1 MSLPCLKDEVGAAL
15 RALLQPRPPLTPWGY
30 CGGQRSRVPGA
41 VPRWRSVSWRALCK
55 RRRRFQ
61 PKKGAA
67 LRLPLSS
74 PGSLLALLF
83 PRMFSDVLR
92 GSEHWVWSGLCKVS
106 SLGCVPEL
114 KQPVARQLKPRGR
127 SFVGGFEGFC
137 GA

>member
-1 MSLPCLKDEVGAAL
+1 M
-15 RALLQPRPPLTPWGY
+15 
-30 CGGQRSRVPGA
+30 PGA

-83 PRMFSDVLR
+83 PRTFSGVLR
-92 GSEHWVWSGLCKVS
+92 GSERWVWSGLCKVS
-106 SLGCVPEL
+106 SLGCVLEL
-114 KQPVARQLKPRGR
+114 KQL
-127 SFVGGFEGFC
+127 S
-137 GA
+137 